1 MTRRSTRDERGSVAI
16 LVAISLVVLGMACA
30 MAVDLG
36 NLAQMHRHAQV
47 TVDDAAIS
55 GADMLEQGGYTLTQ
69 IVTATE
75 GYVGEDWRSI
85 PAAAWNTCPSI
96 PAGFSAPAGSGENC
110 VTFNGSDATSAKAI
124 SVEIPPQSV
133 PFTVARL
140 GGFTSGTVDAS
151 AEAVVVPGVGPC
163 ALCLLGPGG
172 LTLDDTGT
180 GTFNVT
186 DAVGSGDAGIIVNSN
201 ATPAAYI
208 NGSGTITA
216 PQIGVV
222 GTDKV
227 KNAGT
232 FSPTPTDG
240 VSPVPDPLG
249 GLAPPTPP
257 NTTIFPGTY
266 SCNSACGTLPT
277 DPVTGEPVDGN
288 ISMAGGSSLTIP
300 PGNYNNIGL
309 TGGSVL
315 TLLPGIYFIAGSF
328 SVGGT
333 GGASVNESATPGVM
347 LYFTCSSGGQIT
359 ACASPGQT
367 GGSLSLG
374 GTGSIGLSPMPTG
387 PYAGLTVFA
396 DRNNNAPM
404 SLSGTPGLSFTGT
417 IYGKD
422 TALSINGTGGTI
434 GSMIIVSSA
443 TISGNGTIDV
453 NYDATQ
459 NIRPPGVPY
468 LCSTTAN
475 NC

>member
-1 MTRRSTRDERGSVAI
+1 
-16 LVAISLVVLGMACA
+16 
-30 MAVDLG
+30 
-36 NLAQMHRHAQV
+36 
-47 TVDDAAIS
+47 
-55 GADMLEQGGYTLTQ
+55 
-69 IVTATE
+69 
-75 GYVGEDWRSI
+75 
-85 PAAAWNTCPSI
+85 
-96 PAGFSAPAGSGENC
+96 
-110 VTFNGSDATSAKAI
+110 
-124 SVEIPPQSV
+124 
-133 PFTVARL
+133 VARL
-140 GGFTSGTVDAS
+140 GGFTSGTVEAS
-151 AEAVVVPGVGPC
+151 ATAVVVPGVGPC

-186 DAVGSGDAGIIVNSN
+186 DAPGSGNAGIIVDSN

-216 PQIGVV
+216 PAIGVV

-240 VSPVPDPLG
+240 VTPIPYPLG

-257 NTTIFPGTY
+257 NATIFPGTF
-266 SCNSACGTLPT
+266 SCNSVCGTLPT
-277 DPVTGEPVDGN
+277 DPATGEPIDGN
-288 ISMAGGSSLTIP
+288 ISMAGNSSLTLP

-347 LYFTCSSGGQIT
+347 LYFTCSASGQIT
-359 ACASPGQT
+359 ACVSPGQT

-374 GTGSIGLSPMPTG
+374 GTGSMTLSPMPTG

-417 IYGKD
+417 IYAKD
-422 TALSINGTGGTI
+422 AALSINGTGGTI

-443 TISGNGTIDV
+443 TISGTGTINV
-453 NYDATQ
+453 NYDAGA
-459 NIRPPGVPY
+459 NIRPPGIPY